1 MTILV
6 IDDDPKALRFLKAA
20 LSKAGYTAITSDN
33 ARDALSI
40 LVHTPINLIIAD
52 VMMPDIDGNEFC
64 RIVRADKS
72 LEYVPIIFLSARSSV
87 DDMVQG
93 LVAGA
98 DDYLSKPIKIQELL
112 NKIDEYAM

>member
-6 IDDDPKALRFLKAA
+6 VDDDPKALKFIKVA
-20 LSKAGYTAITSDN
+20 LSKAGHTAITSDN

-40 LVHTPINLIIAD
+40 LVHTPINIIIVD

-64 RIVRADKS
+64 RIVRADKA

-87 DDMVQG
+87 DDVAQG
-93 LVAGA
+93 MIAGA
-98 DDYLSKPIKIQELL
+98 DDYLSKPIKIKELL
-112 NKIDEYAM
+112 SKIEEYAM